1 MMDKLKNKSIK
12 TSNYQD
18 KDKKSLVVGG
28 IIVLIIAISPFVYY
42 SYKSFPANQN
52 WETSFFKLKT
62 SFPAWI
68 NFAYFFFAKFV
79 PLYLLL
85 FWFFTC
91 KHWWHWIIL
100 VPISM
105 YVFQIWGVLNESNSL
120 DEVEIAYLI
129 PLLMVLVPFVY
140 LVRAK
145 LFAKIRGDDLK
156 SFEEELGRKKTL
168 WQQIKDLFQ

>member
-1 MMDKLKNKSIK
+1 
-12 TSNYQD
+12 
-18 KDKKSLVVGG
+18 
-28 IIVLIIAISPFVYY
+28 
-42 SYKSFPANQN
+42 
-52 WETSFFKLKT
+52 
-62 SFPAWI
+62 
-68 NFAYFFFAKFV
+68 
-79 PLYLLL
+79 
-85 FWFFTC
+85 
-91 KHWWHWIIL
+91 
-100 VPISM
+100 M